1 MGHPKR
7 KKKRHERPRRPWVAQ
22 RIKEEKELAE
32 KYGLKNKRE
41 IWKAASFIKRY
52 RREVRAILAEIAGGK
67 PMEHT
72 LKKKEEILT
81 SLKRRGILKAGVGM
95 AMEMETEMA
104 VAEAESKDKA
114 EPKSKKEVEKT
125 EVPSPSTSPD
135 SDLGLEDVL
144 ALGTEDV
151 LERRLQT
158 QVHKKELSNSLKH
171 ARQLIVHGHIAI
183 NDRRVTI
190 PSYMVSLEEERGIG
204 YYGPAPIPTTTKE
217 KGEVEEGTD

>member
-7 KKKRHERPRRPWVAQ
+7 KKKRYERPRRPWVAQ

-32 KYGLKNKRE
+32 KYGLKSKGE

-52 RREVRAILAEIAGGK
+52 RRGVRAILAEIAGGK
-67 PMEHT
+67 PTEHT
-72 LKKKEEILT
+72 LRKSEEILT
-81 SLKRRGILKAGVGM
+81 SLRRRGILKAAGVGM
-95 AMEMETEMA
+95 AMEMEVA
-104 VAEAESKDKA
+104 VAEAESKAK
-114 EPKSKKEVEKT
+114 PKSKKEVET
-125 EVPSPSTSPD
+125 VVPSPSVSPD

-144 ALGTEDV
+144 ALETEDI

-158 QVHKKELSNSLKH
+158 QVHKKELSTSLKH

-204 YYGPAPIPTTTKE
+204 YYGPAPIPTTSSKEKE
-217 KGEVEEGTD
+217 KGVEGEGTD

>member
-7 KKKRHERPRRPWVAQ
+7 KKKRYERPRRPWVAQ

-67 PMEHT
+67 PTEHT
-72 LKKKEEILT
+72 LRKKEEILT
-81 SLKRRGILKAGVGM
+81 SLRRRGILKAGVEM
-95 AMEMETEMA
+95 AMEM
-104 VAEAESKDKA
+104 AEAESKA
-114 EPKSKKEVEKT
+114 EPESKKEVET
-125 EVPSPSTSPD
+125 VVPSTSPD
-135 SDLGLEDVL
+135 SDSGLEDVL
-144 ALGTEDV
+144 ALGTEDI

-190 PSYMVSLEEERGIG
+190 PSYMVSLGEESGIG
-204 YYGPAPIPTTTKE
+204 YYGHAFIPTTSKE
-217 KGEVEEGTD
+217 KGVVEEGTD

>member
-7 KKKRHERPRRPWVAQ
+7 KKKRYERPRRPWVAQ

-32 KYGLKNKRE
+32 KYGLKNKGE

-67 PMEHT
+67 PTEHT
-72 LKKKEEILT
+72 LRKKEEILT
-81 SLKRRGILKAGVGM
+81 SLRRRGILKAGVGM
-95 AMEMETEMA
+95 EMA
-104 VAEAESKDKA
+104 VAEAEEQSK
-114 EPKSKKEVEKT
+114 VET
-125 EVPSPSTSPD
+125 VEPSPGTSPD

-158 QVHKKELSNSLKH
+158 KVHKKKLSNSLKH

-204 YYGPAPIPTTTKE
+204 YYGHASIPTTTKE

>member
-7 KKKRHERPRRPWVAQ
+7 KKKRYERPRRPWVAQ

-67 PMEHT
+67 PTEHT
-72 LKKKEEILT
+72 LRKKEEILT
-81 SLKRRGILKAGVGM
+81 SLRRRGILKAGVEM
-95 AMEMETEMA
+95 AME
-104 VAEAESKDKA
+104 VAEAESKA
-114 EPKSKKEVEKT
+114 EPKSKKEVET
-125 EVPSPSTSPD
+125 VVPSTSPD
-135 SDLGLEDVL
+135 SDSGLEDVL
-144 ALGTEDV
+144 ALGTEDI

-190 PSYMVSLEEERGIG
+190 PSYMVSLGEESGIG
-204 YYGPAPIPTTTKE
+204 YYGHAFIPTTSKE
-217 KGEVEEGTD
+217 KGVVEEGTD

>member
-7 KKKRHERPRRPWVAQ
+7 KKKRYERPRRPWVAQ

-32 KYGLKNKRE
+32 KYGLKNKGE

-67 PMEHT
+67 PTEHT
-72 LKKKEEILT
+72 LRKEEEILT
-81 SLKRRGILKAGVGM
+81 SLRRRGILKAGVGM
-95 AMEMETEMA
+95 AMEMA
-104 VAEAESKDKA
+104 VAEAESKV
-114 EPKSKKEVEKT
+114 EPESKKEVET
-125 EVPSPSTSPD
+125 VEPSPGTSPD

-158 QVHKKELSNSLKH
+158 QVHKKKLSNSLKH

-204 YYGPAPIPTTTKE
+204 YYGPAFIPATSKE
-217 KGEVEEGTD
+217 KGAVEEGTD

>member
-67 PMEHT
+67 PTEHT
-72 LKKKEEILT
+72 LRKKEEILT
-81 SLKRRGILKAGVGM
+81 SLRRRGILKAGVGM
-95 AMEMETEMA
+95 AM
-104 VAEAESKDKA
+104 AEAESKA
-114 EPKSKKEVEKT
+114 EPESKKEVET
-125 EVPSPSTSPD
+125 GEPSLSTSPD
-135 SDLGLEDVL
+135 LDLGLEDVL

-158 QVHKKELSNSLKH
+158 QVHKKKLSNSLKH

-183 NDRRVTI
+183 NNRRVTI

-204 YYGPAPIPTTTKE
+204 YYGHAFIPTATKE
-217 KGEVEEGTD
+217 KGEVGEGTD

>member
-67 PMEHT
+67 PTEHT
-72 LKKKEEILT
+72 LRKKEEILT
-81 SLKRRGILKAGVGM
+81 SLRRRGILKAGIGM
-95 AMEMETEMA
+95 AVEMG
-104 VAEAESKDKA
+104 VAEAESKAKA
-114 EPKSKKEVEKT
+114 EPESKKEVET
-125 EVPSPSTSPD
+125 VEPSPDISPD

-158 QVHKKELSNSLKH
+158 QVHKKKLSNSLKH

-204 YYGPAPIPTTTKE
+204 YYGPASIPATTKE

>member
-32 KYGLKNKRE
+32 KYGLKNKGE

-67 PMEHT
+67 PTEHT
-72 LKKKEEILT
+72 LRKKEEILT
-81 SLKRRGILKAGVGM
+81 SLRRRGILKARVGM
-95 AMEMETEMA
+95 EMA
-104 VAEAESKDKA
+104 VAEAGA
-114 EPKSKKEVEKT
+114 EPEEQSKVET
-125 EVPSPSTSPD
+125 VEPSPGTSPD

-190 PSYMVSLEEERGIG
+190 PSYMVSLDEERGIG
-204 YYGPAPIPTTTKE
+204 YYGPASIPTTTKDKE

>member
-1 MGHPKR
+1 
-7 KKKRHERPRRPWVAQ
+7 
-22 RIKEEKELAE
+22 
-32 KYGLKNKRE
+32 
-41 IWKAASFIKRY
+41 
-52 RREVRAILAEIAGGK
+52 
-67 PMEHT
+67 
-72 LKKKEEILT
+72 
-81 SLKRRGILKAGVGM
+81 M
-95 AMEMETEMA
+95 AMEMEMA
-104 VAEAESKDKA
+104 VAEAESKAKA
-114 EPKSKKEVEKT
+114 EPKSKKEVET
-125 EVPSPSTSPD
+125 VEPSPGTSPD

-158 QVHKKELSNSLKH
+158 QVHNKKLSNSLKH

-204 YYGPAPIPTTTKE
+204 YYGPAPIPTTSKE

>member
-32 KYGLKNKRE
+32 KYGLKNKGE

-52 RREVRAILAEIAGGK
+52 RRGVRAILAEIAGGK
-67 PMEHT
+67 PTEHT
-72 LKKKEEILT
+72 LRKSEEILT
-81 SLKRRGILKAGVGM
+81 SLRRRGILKAGVGM
-95 AMEMETEMA
+95 AMEMA
-104 VAEAESKDKA
+104 VAEAESKA
-114 EPKSKKEVEKT
+114 EPKSKKEIETV
-125 EVPSPSTSPD
+125 VPSPGISPD
-135 SDLGLEDVL
+135 SDSGLEDVL

-158 QVHKKELSNSLKH
+158 QVHKKKLSNSLKH

-204 YYGPAPIPTTTKE
+204 YYGHASIPTTTKE

>member
-7 KKKRHERPRRPWVAQ
+7 KKKRYERPRRPWVAQ

-32 KYGLKNKRE
+32 KYGLKNKGE

-67 PMEHT
+67 PTEHT
-72 LKKKEEILT
+72 LRKKEEILT
-81 SLKRRGILKAGVGM
+81 SLRRRGILKAGVGM
-95 AMEMETEMA
+95 EMEMA
-104 VAEAESKDKA
+104 VAEAESKAK
-114 EPKSKKEVEKT
+114 PKSKKEVET
-125 EVPSPSTSPD
+125 VVPSPGISPD

-204 YYGPAPIPTTTKE
+204 YYGHASIPTTTKE

>member
-67 PMEHT
+67 PTEHT
-72 LKKKEEILT
+72 LRKKEEILT
-81 SLKRRGILKAGVGM
+81 SLRRRGILKAGVGM
-95 AMEMETEMA
+95 AVA
-104 VAEAESKDKA
+104 VAEAESKAKA
-114 EPKSKKEVEKT
+114 EPESKKEVET
-125 EVPSPSTSPD
+125 VEPSPDISPD

-158 QVHKKELSNSLKH
+158 QVHKKKLSNSLKH

-190 PSYMVSLEEERGIG
+190 PSYMVSLGEERGIG
-204 YYGPAPIPTTTKE
+204 YYGHASIPTATKE
-217 KGEVEEGTD
+217 KGAVEEGTD

>member
-7 KKKRHERPRRPWVAQ
+7 KKKRYERPRRPWVAQ

-32 KYGLKNKRE
+32 KYGLKNKGE

-67 PMEHT
+67 PTEHT
-72 LKKKEEILT
+72 LRKKEEILS
-81 SLKRRGILKAGVGM
+81 SLRRRGILKAGVGM
-95 AMEMETEMA
+95 EMA
-104 VAEAESKDKA
+104 VAEAESKA
-114 EPKSKKEVEKT
+114 EPKSKKEVET
-125 EVPSPSTSPD
+125 VVPSPSVSPD

-158 QVHKKELSNSLKH
+158 QVHKKKLSNSLKH

-190 PSYMVSLEEERGIG
+190 PSYKVSLEEERGIG
-204 YYGPAPIPTTTKE
+204 YYGHASIPTTSKEKE
-217 KGEVEEGTD
+217 KGAVEEETN

>member
-7 KKKRHERPRRPWVAQ
+7 KKKRYERPRRPWVAQ

-32 KYGLKNKRE
+32 KYGLKNKGE

-67 PMEHT
+67 PTEHT
-72 LKKKEEILT
+72 LRKKEEILT
-81 SLKRRGILKAGVGM
+81 SLRRRGILKAGVGM
-95 AMEMETEMA
+95 EMA
-104 VAEAESKDKA
+104 VAEAEEQSK
-114 EPKSKKEVEKT
+114 VET
-125 EVPSPSTSPD
+125 VEPSPGISPD

-158 QVHKKELSNSLKH
+158 HVHKKKLSNSLKH

-204 YYGPAPIPTTTKE
+204 YYGHASIPTTTKE

>member
-7 KKKRHERPRRPWVAQ
+7 KKKKHERPRRPWVAQ
-22 RIKEEKELAE
+22 RIKEERELAE

-67 PMEHT
+67 PTEHT

-95 AMEMETEMA
+95 A
-104 VAEAESKDKA
+104 VAEAESIAKV
-114 EPKSKKEVEKT
+114 EPESKKEVET
-125 EVPSPSTSPD
+125 VVPSPSASPN

-190 PSYMVSLEEERGIG
+190 PSYMVSLEDESGIG
-204 YYGPAPIPTTTKE
+204 YYGPASIPTTTKDKE

>member
-67 PMEHT
+67 PTEHT
-72 LKKKEEILT
+72 LRKKEEILT
-81 SLKRRGILKAGVGM
+81 SLRRRGILKAGVGM
-95 AMEMETEMA
+95 AMEMA
-104 VAEAESKDKA
+104 VAEAESKP
-114 EPKSKKEVEKT
+114 EPESKKEVET
-125 EVPSPSTSPD
+125 VVPSPGTSPD

-190 PSYMVSLEEERGIG
+190 PSYMVSLDEERGIG
-204 YYGPAPIPTTTKE
+204 YYGPAPIPTTAEE
-217 KGEVEEGTD
+217 KGVVEEGTD

>member
-22 RIKEEKELAE
+22 RIKEERELAE

-67 PMEHT
+67 PTGHT
-72 LKKKEEILT
+72 LRKKEEILT
-81 SLKRRGILKAGVGM
+81 SLRRRGILKAGAGM
-95 AMEMETEMA
+95 AMEMA
-104 VAEAESKDKA
+104 VGEAESKAKA
-114 EPKSKKEVEKT
+114 EPESKEGVET

-158 QVHKKELSNSLKH
+158 QVHKKEISKSLKH

-183 NDRRVTI
+183 DDRRATI
-190 PSYMVSLEEERGIG
+190 PSYMVNLEEERGIG

-217 KGEVEEGTD
+217 KGVVEEGTD

>member
-7 KKKRHERPRRPWVAQ
+7 KKKRYERPRRPWVAQ

-32 KYGLKNKRE
+32 KYGLKNKGE

-52 RREVRAILAEIAGGK
+52 RRGVRAILAEIAGGK
-67 PMEHT
+67 PTEHT
-72 LKKKEEILT
+72 LRKSEGILA
-81 SLKRRGILKAGVGM
+81 SLRRRGILKAGVGM
-95 AMEMETEMA
+95 A
-104 VAEAESKDKA
+104 VAEAESKA
-114 EPKSKKEVEKT
+114 EPKSKKEVGTVE
-125 EVPSPSTSPD
+125 PSPSISPD

-158 QVHKKELSNSLKH
+158 QVHKTELSNSLKH

-204 YYGPAPIPTTTKE
+204 YYGPASISTTTKE
-217 KGEVEEGTD
+217 KGEVEGGTN

>member
-32 KYGLKNKRE
+32 KYGLKNKGE

-67 PMEHT
+67 PTEHT
-72 LKKKEEILT
+72 LRKKEEILT
-81 SLKRRGILKAGVGM
+81 SLRRRGILKAGVGM
-95 AMEMETEMA
+95 EMA
-104 VAEAESKDKA
+104 VAEAEEQSK
-114 EPKSKKEVEKT
+114 VET
-125 EVPSPSTSPD
+125 VEPSPGTSPD
-135 SDLGLEDVL
+135 SDSGLEDVL

-158 QVHKKELSNSLKH
+158 KVHKKKLSNSLKH

-204 YYGPAPIPTTTKE
+204 Y
-217 KGEVEEGTD
+217 

>member
-67 PMEHT
+67 PTEHT
-72 LKKKEEILT
+72 LRKKEEILT
-81 SLKRRGILKAGVGM
+81 SLRRRGILKAGVGM
-95 AMEMETEMA
+95 AVA
-104 VAEAESKDKA
+104 VAEAESKA
-114 EPKSKKEVEKT
+114 EPESEKEVET
-125 EVPSPSTSPD
+125 VEPSLSTSPD

-158 QVHKKELSNSLKH
+158 QVHKKKLSNSLKH

-183 NDRRVTI
+183 NNRRVTI

-204 YYGPAPIPTTTKE
+204 YYGHAFIPTATKE
-217 KGEVEEGTD
+217 KGEVGEGTD